1 MISIALMGGPA
12 VLQSLTG
19 IIMGAFPMVSGA
31 MPVDAYRAVFG
42 FLAAIVMLAL
52 LAYLPLP
59 DARPSAGF
67 AADLQDDTPMP

>member
-1 MISIALMGGPA
+1 MPA
-12 VLQSLTG
+12 
-19 IIMGAFPMVSGA
+19 
-31 MPVDAYRAVFG
+31 DAYRAVFG

-67 AADLQDDTPMP
+67 AADLQDDNPMP